1 LGGLEGGKFLLVRK
15 SGRREGRKIIKST
28 LQFHKFNFRL
38 LSFFCLRGLP
48 DFRANNKNSI
58 FGYPQSRLSAFRLS
72 DFPTSRLSDL
82 NYMKDLAYLNKYLY
96 KYRWHLVPGILFII
110 ISNFFNLLPAKL
122 VDIALNLVNE
132 NIGVYQLFNGFNRQ
146 SMIYDIF
153 GSSLLLMGILV
164 LVMSLLRGLF
174 LFFMRQTIILMSRH
188 IEYDLKNEIYNHY
201 QRLSLAFYRR
211 HNTGDLMNRVTE
223 DVSRVRMYLGP
234 GIMYTINTVVL
245 FIMAVVIMLTV
256 NVKLAFFSVLPLP
269 ILAGIIY
276 YIHNII
282 NFRSEKIQ
290 QRLSILSSFVQENFS
305 GIRIIKS
312 YVREAFIR
320 KRFAEESEQYKY
332 HSMAMV
338 KVQALFYP
346 MMLLLIGVSN
356 VIIIF
361 VGGTEVM
368 KGNITAGN
376 IAEFIVYLN
385 LLTFPVMS
393 LGWVTSLIQRA
404 AASQKRIN
412 EFLHEEPEIQ
422 SPNVPKVTI
431 EGRVVFDNVSF
442 VYPDTGIQALTNVS
456 FEVDPGEM
464 VAIIGRTGSGKS
476 TIANLLMRMYDSTGG
491 EVRIDEQP
499 IKQLNLEGYRSQVGF
514 VPQDVFLFSDTIANN
529 IAFSMDTMDMPAVE
543 KAAKDAAVYS
553 NIIELEKGFET
564 LIGERGIT
572 LSGGQKQRVS
582 IARAI
587 VKRPQIMVFDD
598 CLSAVDTR
606 TEEEILRNLGSVM
619 QGKTSVII
627 AHRISTIKNA
637 DKILVMDAGQII
649 EHGTHDDL
657 MEKRGAYFDLYEKQL
672 LEEAEENV

>member
-1 LGGLEGGKFLLVRK
+1 
-15 SGRREGRKIIKST
+15 
-28 LQFHKFNFRL
+28 
-38 LSFFCLRGLP
+38 
-48 DFRANNKNSI
+48 
-58 FGYPQSRLSAFRLS
+58 
-72 DFPTSRLSDL
+72 
-82 NYMKDLAYLNKYLY
+82 MKDLAYLNKFLY
-96 KYRWHLVPGILFII
+96 KYRWHLVPGIFFVV
-110 ISNFFNLLPAKL
+110 ISNFFNLLPAKV
-122 VDIALNLVNE
+122 VDAALNLCTE
-132 NIGVYQLFNGFNRQ
+132 NIGTYQLFAGFNRQ
-146 SMIYDIF
+146 EMIYQIF
-153 GSSLLLMGILV
+153 GSSLLLFGILILV
-164 LVMSLLRGLF
+164 LSLLRGLF

-188 IEYDLKNEIYNHY
+188 IEFDLKNEIYNHY
-201 QRLSLAFYRR
+201 QKLSLAFYRR

-245 FIMAVVIMLTV
+245 FIMAIVIMLTV
-256 NVKLAFFSVLPLP
+256 NVRLAIFSVLPLP
-269 ILAGIIY
+269 ILAVIIY
-276 YIHNII
+276 YINNVI

-312 YVREAFIR
+312 YVREKFVR
-320 KRFAEESEQYKY
+320 ERFAEESEQYKF

-346 MMLLLIGVSN
+346 MMLLLVGVSN
-356 VIIIF
+356 VIVLF
-361 VGGTEVM
+361 VGGIEVM
-368 KGNITAGN
+368 KGTITAGN

-385 LLTFPVMS
+385 LLTFPVMA

-412 EFLHEEPEIQ
+412 EFLHEQPEIV
-422 SPNVPKVTI
+422 SPDVPKLPV
-431 EGRVVFDNVSF
+431 EGRIMFDNVSF
-442 VYPDTGIQALTNVS
+442 VYPDTGIHALTNVS
-456 FEVDPGEM
+456 FEVNPGEM
-464 VAIIGRTGSGKS
+464 IAIIGRTGSGKS
-476 TIANLLMRMYDSTGG
+476 TIANLLMRMYDCTGG
-491 EVRIDEQP
+491 EIRIDDYP
-499 IKQLNLEGYRSQVGF
+499 LKQLNLEGYRSQVGF

-529 IAFSMDTMDMPAVE
+529 IAFSADKLNMPRVE
-543 KAAKDAAVYS
+543 QAAKDAAVYS

-587 VKRPQIMVFDD
+587 VKQPQIIVFDD

-606 TEEEILRNLGSVM
+606 TEEEILSNLGSVM
-619 QGKTSVII
+619 QGKTSIII

-649 EHGTHDDL
+649 EQGHHDDL
-657 MEKRGAYFDLYEKQL
+657 MEKRGTYFELYEKQL
-672 LEEAEENV
+672 LEEAEESA